1 MVVLMNSTSG
11 RLLACCALALASLA
25 AGLSGCA
32 VEKVYLQDISA
43 DSPVVLPP
51 VHANVDPVAGTFTF
65 SPRITYNNRE
75 GMTGRVSGHSPVSA
89 RGVYEVDSTVSASGT
104 TYREK
109 PGVNNSTFRG
119 KNLAWNTPKYQ
130 VGLDVEYVVT
140 DKFAFTGFLEFSRNA
155 ETDFVAMGGGLA
167 LLFGQGTIGGRLE
180 GGIIL
185 RDVASSLQ
193 YVVASTGD
201 FTTVTDVYFRPEIRK
216 DRNMDFYAS
225 LTLNSR
231 SLTSPV
237 NGLLTLGVSGGS
249 LVSFDAHSPTG
260 GGAGQV
266 AAGATIL
273 SVSPGLFVDPWN
285 GTRVIACV
293 RVVLPLGIDDAGP
306 SSFIMPMAK
315 VEFSF

>member
-1 MVVLMNSTSG
+1 MCS
-11 RLLACCALALASLA
+11 ALALASLA
-25 AGLSGCA
+25 AGLAGCA

-51 VHANVDPVAGTFTF
+51 VRVAVDPVAGTFTF

-75 GMTGRVSGHSPVSA
+75 GITGRVNGHSPVSA

-109 PGVNNSTFRG
+109 PGVNTSAFRG
-119 KNLAWNTPKYQ
+119 KNLAWKTPKVQ
-130 VGLDVEYVVT
+130 AGLDMEYVVT
-140 DKFAFTGFLEFSRNA
+140 DKFALTGFLEFSRNT
-155 ETDFVAMGGGLA
+155 ETDFVAMGAGVA

-201 FTTVTDVYFRPEIRK
+201 FSSVTDVYFRPEIRR
-216 DRNMDFYAS
+216 DRNLDFYGS

-237 NGLLTLGVSGGS
+237 NGLLSLGLSGVT

-260 GGAGQV
+260 GSADQV
-266 AAGATIL
+266 AARATVL
-273 SVSPGLFVDPWN
+273 SVSPGLFVDPWK
-285 GTRVIACV
+285 GTRVLACV
-293 RVVLPLGIDDAGP
+293 RVVLPLGIDDTEP